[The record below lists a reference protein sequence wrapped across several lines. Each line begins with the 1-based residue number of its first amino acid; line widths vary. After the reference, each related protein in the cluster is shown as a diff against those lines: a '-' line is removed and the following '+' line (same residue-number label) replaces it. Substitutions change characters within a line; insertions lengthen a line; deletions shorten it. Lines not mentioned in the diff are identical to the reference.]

1 MMTMNAP
8 AVPTAAPATPAS
20 AAASAS
26 GAAGADVAAGDFL
39 LMLGQLLGAPV
50 AQTGTTNPAA
60 TLTTSTDEGDATEA
74 AQDAAAVTGVPL
86 PLMTQVPTQALTA
99 AKGDVTLELTSTVG
113 KSADVLTGRAGLDL
127 PAELTSAK
135 SDNIDAPATNNI
147 TPNLQSVDGAQQLR
161 SAAVADTAASRPIQ
175 HHVGTS
181 AWADEVGT
189 RMIMMT
195 ERGQHSA
202 SLRLS
207 PEHLGPLEVRI
218 AVRDD
223 QASVWFGAAHADTR
237 AAIEQAL
244 PRLRELF
251 ASQGLSLADAG
262 VHHQAPREQ
271 SRTPTPFGTNGLD
284 GMDDASAVGSPI
296 AIKLGLVDAYA

>member
-1 MMTMNAP
+1 MTMMNAT
-8 AVPTAAPATPAS
+8 AVPTAAPVATASAPA

-26 GAAGADVAAGDFL
+26 TEVPAGDFL
-39 LMLGQLLGAPV
+39 LMLGQLLGTPV
-50 AQTGTTNPAA
+50 AGGTAKTTTTVA
-60 TLTTSTDEGDATEA
+60 TTDEGDAAEA
-74 AQDAAAVTGVPL
+74 ALDAAMVTGVPL
-86 PLMTQVPTQALTA
+86 PVIAQMQSQPN
-99 AKGDVTLELTSTVG
+99 GDVPAAALMPVTAKAT
-113 KSADVLTGRAGLDL
+113 DVLSARTGLEI
-127 PAELTSAK
+127 PAELLNAK
-135 SDNIDAPATNNI
+135 GSEEMGTPAPAA
-147 TPNLQSVDGAQQLR
+147 PHVQSLDGAQQLR
-161 SAAVADTAASRPIQ
+161 SAAVADGAASRPVQ
-175 HHVGTS
+175 QHVGTS
-181 AWADEVGT
+181 AWAQEIGT

-244 PRLRELF
+244 PKLRELF
-251 ASQGLSLADAG
+251 AEQGLSLADAG

-271 SRTPTPFGTNGLD
+271 GKSVFNHGADAVNGA
-284 GMDDASAVGSPI
+284 DDAGATATPI